1 MMSSRYDLYGLGY
14 SRATTVRTKRSKN
27 VSFSNTQKTYL
38 SSDCTLKIGYMKLES
53 LVIVYQNGTVNT
65 PSALVHTARHALEIS
80 FG

>member
-38 SSDCTLKIGYMKLES
+38 SSDCTLKIGYMKRR
-53 LVIVYQNGTVNT
+53 QTTGTSRV
-65 PSALVHTARHALEIS
+65 VARLARRERTD
-80 FG
+80 